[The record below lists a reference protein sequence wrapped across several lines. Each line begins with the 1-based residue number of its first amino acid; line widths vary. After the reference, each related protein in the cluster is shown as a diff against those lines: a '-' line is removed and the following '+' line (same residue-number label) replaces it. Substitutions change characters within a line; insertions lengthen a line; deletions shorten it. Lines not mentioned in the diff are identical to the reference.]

1 MSLSHRERRLLGP
14 DRRGGG
20 GGRALSVA
28 DEAPG
33 TSRGGVVSKSVAKA
47 SCSGID
53 GEKKHGIATFLL
65 REGYSAGS

>member
-1 MSLSHRERRLLGP
+1 MNLSRRERRSLGP
-14 DRRGGG
+14 DRRSDG
-20 GGRALSVA
+20 GGRAQSGA
-28 DEAPG
+28 GGAPG
-33 TSRGGVVSKSVAKA
+33 TARGEVVSKSVAKA

>member
-1 MSLSHRERRLLGP
+1 MNLSRRERRSLGP
-14 DRRGGG
+14 DRRGD
-20 GGRALSVA
+20 GGRRARSGA
-28 DEAPG
+28 DG
-33 TSRGGVVSKSVAKA
+33 TPETARGEVVSKSVAKA